1 MWQKVG
7 LSMFLIENLF
17 YQDILEI
24 DSALFNQGQLTYI
37 WGESG
42 SGKTTL
48 LKHFN
53 RMLSPDAG
61 TVYYRGEDIS
71 KLDPIHLRRQVS
83 MLPQKPLIFQG
94 DIPYNLAVGAIF
106 SGKPYPDK
114 EKISKALDIVELKVS
129 LESSPSVLSGGELQR
144 LSLARLIIADPEV
157 FLLDEPSS
165 SLDKGNERAVM
176 KSLTA
181 YLKDQKKTAIIISHS
196 EDIAAEFSDRIVRLI
211 DGKIIE

>member
-1 MWQKVG
+1 M
-7 LSMFLIENLF
+7 
-17 YQDILEI
+17 
-24 DSALFNQGQLTYI
+24 
-37 WGESG
+37 
-42 SGKTTL
+42 
-48 LKHFN
+48 
-53 RMLSPDAG
+53 
-61 TVYYRGEDIS
+61 
-71 KLDPIHLRRQVS
+71 
-83 MLPQKPLIFQG
+83 
-94 DIPYNLAVGAIF
+94 
-106 SGKPYPDK
+106 
-114 EKISKALDIVELKVS
+114 DIVELKVS